1 MIITSIEVNKNIS
14 SMAEV
19 FVDDTISFCLPQK
32 RIKALDLYKGK
43 DITPET
49 LEFIMDYEVLD
60 AAKSCAVKFLSF
72 KLRTASEVYQKLFE
86 LGYKEEIINKV
97 IDSLIE
103 IDYINDYKY
112 AIKYIREKTK
122 LQPKSIK
129 MLSMELS
136 YKGIAEETI
145 EQAFN
150 EINLDEDSIAYKLLE
165 KKFSK
170 IISYNEKTF
179 DEKTLQKMK
188 SFLANRGFSYSQIS
202 RVMSKFLPDEYF
214 EDC

>member
-1 MIITSIEVNKNIS
+1 MIITSIEVNKS
-14 SMAEV
+14 VASMAEV

-49 LEFIMDYEVLD
+49 LEFLLNYEVLD
-60 AAKSCAVKFLSF
+60 AAKSCAVKYLSF
-72 KLRTASEVYQKLFE
+72 KLRTSSEVNQKLCE
-86 LGYKEEIINKV
+86 LGYKEETIYKV
-97 IDSLIE
+97 IDCLIQ

-112 AIKYIREKTK
+112 AIKYINEKTK
-122 LQPKSIK
+122 LQPKSKK

-136 YKGIAEETI
+136 YKGIPDDTIMEAFEEI
-145 EQAFN
+145 K
-150 EINLDEDSIAYKLLE
+150 LDEDTIAYKLIE

-170 IISYNEKTF
+170 IISY
-179 DEKTLQKMK
+179 DEKTIQKMR
-188 SFLANRGFSYSQIS
+188 SFLANRGFSYPQIS
-202 RVMSKFLPDEYF
+202 RVVSKFVPDESY

>member
-1 MIITSIEVNKNIS
+1 MIITSIEVNKSIT

-19 FVDDTISFCLPQK
+19 FVDGTISFCLPLK

-49 LEFIMDYEVLD
+49 LEFLLNYEVLD
-60 AAKSCAVKFLSF
+60 SAKSCAVKYLSF
-72 KLRTASEVYQKLFE
+72 KLRTSSEVKQKLCE
-86 LGYKEEIINKV
+86 LGYKEETINKV
-97 IDSLIE
+97 IDSLTQ

-112 AIKYIREKTK
+112 AIKYIKEKTK
-122 LQPKSIK
+122 LQPRSIK
-129 MLSMELS
+129 MLSMELN
-136 YKGIAEETI
+136 YKGIPDYTINKAFEE
-145 EQAFN
+145 E
-150 EINLDEDSIAYKLLE
+150 NLDEDSIAYKLIE

-170 IISYNEKTF
+170 ITSY
-179 DEKTLQKMK
+179 DEKTLHKMR

-202 RVMSKFLPDEYF
+202 RVMRKFVIDESF

>member
-1 MIITSIEVNKNIS
+1 MIITSIEVNKSIA

-19 FVDDTISFCLPQK
+19 FVDDTVSFCLPQK
-32 RIKALDLYKGK
+32 RIRALDLYKGK

-49 LEFIMDYEVLD
+49 LEFLLNYEVLD
-60 AAKSCAVKFLSF
+60 AAKSCAVKYLSF
-72 KLRTASEVYQKLFE
+72 KLRTSSEVNQKLCE
-86 LGYKEEIINKV
+86 LGYKEETIHKV
-97 IDSLIE
+97 IDCLLQ

-136 YKGIAEETI
+136 YKGIPDDIINSAFEEI
-145 EQAFN
+145 K
-150 EINLDEDSIAYKLLE
+150 LDEDSIAYKLIE

-170 IISYNEKTF
+170 INSY

-188 SFLANRGFSYSQIS
+188 SFLANRGFSYPQIA
-202 RVMSKFLPDEYF
+202 RVVSKFVPDESF